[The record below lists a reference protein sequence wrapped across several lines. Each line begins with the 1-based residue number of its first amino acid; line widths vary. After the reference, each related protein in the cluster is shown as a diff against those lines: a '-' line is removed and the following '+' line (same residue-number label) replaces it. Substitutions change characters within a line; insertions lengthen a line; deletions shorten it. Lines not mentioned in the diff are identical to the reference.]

1 MKRDQSPNAESTDR
15 ETSFSLSR
23 RQFLKAVGGG
33 IIIFFSCGDLT
44 AQERRRP
51 GYQNLP
57 TDFNAFLRIGADG
70 RVTCFTGKVE
80 LGQGIVTSLAQMLA
94 DELDVPLEG
103 VDMVMG
109 DTDLCPW
116 DMGTFGSMS
125 TRFFGPPLR
134 EAAAEAKAI
143 LIGLASEHLRLQKT
157 QLIAKEGMVID
168 RNNRRNRVT
177 YAELARGKSIEKHL
191 PKKPL
196 LKNVSEFTIV
206 GKSASRKDAFTKVTG
221 KGQYAGDIR
230 VPGMVYAKILRPPVH
245 GAKLKSVDTS
255 TLQKDKE
262 IQIIQDRDLIAVLHR
277 YPDVAEKALSKIKA
291 EFDLPDPKVDPR
303 TIFQHLLKVAPEGDV
318 VTEGGNVN
326 EGERV
331 AREAFEATYLNQY
344 VAHAPIETHTALAK
358 IEKDRVTVW
367 ASTQRPFGAKEEV
380 AQALGIPSQKV
391 RIITPFVGGGF
402 GGKNQNSQ
410 VVEAARLAKLTGKPV
425 QVTWSRQE
433 EFFYDTFRPAAIVKI
448 RSGVTEAN
456 QIVFWNYD
464 VYFGGP
470 RGAEQLYHIPH
481 HRELSHGHY
490 TGMPG
495 AHPFNTGY
503 WRAPGNNTNTFARES
518 HLDIMAAKLAMDP
531 LEFRLKNLKDE
542 RMIGVLRAAAKKFGW
557 TASPAPSSRGF
568 GVACAVD
575 AGAYVATMAEV
586 EVDQESGRVW
596 VRRIVC
602 AQDMGLVI
610 NPEGA
615 KLQMEGCLTMGL
627 GYTLTE
633 EVRFNGGQI
642 LDRNFDTYEIPR
654 FSWLPKTETVL
665 VENPDV
671 PPQGGG
677 EPPIVCMGGVIAN
690 AIFDAT
696 GARLFEL
703 PMTRERIKRALT
715 EAKTKK
721 A

>member
-1 MKRDQSPNAESTDR
+1 MKRDQSPNSESPDR
-15 ETSFSLSR
+15 GASFSLSR

-57 TDFNAFLRIGADG
+57 TDFNAFLRIGSDG

-94 DELDVPLEG
+94 DELDVPLEA

-143 LIGLASEHLRLQKT
+143 LIGLASEHLRVKET
-157 QLIAKEGMVID
+157 QLIAKEGMVMD
-168 RNNRRNRVT
+168 RKNRGNRIT
-177 YAELARGKSIEKHL
+177 YGELARGKSIEKHL
-191 PKKPL
+191 PKKPF

-206 GKSASRKDAFTKVTG
+206 GKSVSRKDAFAKVTG

-245 GAKLKSVDTS
+245 GAKLKNVDTS
-255 TLQKDKE
+255 ALQNDKE
-262 IQIIQDRDLIAVLHR
+262 IQVIQDRDLIAVLHR
-277 YPDVAEKALSKIKA
+277 YPDGAEKALSKIKA
-291 EFDLPDPKVDPR
+291 EFDLPDSKVDPR
-303 TIFQHLLKVAPEGDV
+303 TIFEHLLKVAPEGDV

-331 AREAFEATYLNQY
+331 ARETFEATYLNQY
-344 VAHAPIETHTALAK
+344 VAHASIETHTALAK
-358 IEKDRVTVW
+358 IEKGRVTVW

-391 RIITPFVGGGF
+391 RVITPFVGGGF

-425 QVTWSRQE
+425 QVSWSRQE
-433 EFFYDTFRPAAIVKI
+433 EFFYDTFRPAAIAKI

-470 RGAEQLYHIPH
+470 RGAEQFYHIPH

-490 TGMPG
+490 TGMQG

-518 HLDIMAAKLAMDP
+518 HLDIMAAKLRMDP

-542 RMIGVLRAAAKKFGW
+542 RMIGVLKAAAKKFGW
-557 TASPAPSSRGF
+557 TASPAPSNRGL
-568 GVACAVD
+568 GVACGVD

-596 VRRIVC
+596 VKRIVC

-615 KLQMEGCLTMGL
+615 KMQMEGCLTMGL
-627 GYTLTE
+627 GYSLTE
-633 EVRFNGGQI
+633 EIRFNGGQI

-654 FSWLPKTETVL
+654 FSWLPKIETVL

-715 EAKTKK
+715 EVKTKK